1 VRGFSLDQISEH
13 DLAVAHV
20 DGRIVP
26 RDVNVHLQ
34 GLLLQIGHVEVVDLV
49 FERELGLVVWLQT
62 LAHLRGFCRVVV
74 KVERAERDQGAVR
87 VHCHVPER
95 VDCLHRIL
103 EVLSVLDFE
112 VQNILVSPNFRLIC
126 NLRELRLRIV
136 DLLIFVAAAGR
147 ATSRIH
153 IQLLVD
159 VVDHPLLLIGAT
171 GQFL

>member
-1 VRGFSLDQISEH
+1 
-13 DLAVAHV
+13 
-20 DGRIVP
+20 
-26 RDVNVHLQ
+26 
-34 GLLLQIGHVEVVDLV
+34 
-49 FERELGLVVWLQT
+49 
-62 LAHLRGFCRVVV
+62 
-74 KVERAERDQGAVR
+74 VR

-95 VDCLHRIL
+95 VDSLHRIL